1 MTLTRELVQYFY
13 PIYVT
18 TSQKADICNGFQ
30 VITRTDTHTHT
41 HRPLPS
47 PSYMHV
53 FMTTVWQS
61 SQIWTIREA
70 SDRHT
75 HAAENDNTSRIT

>member
-41 HRPLPS
+41 HTDLTKSIIYARV
-47 PSYMHV
+47 HDNC
-53 FMTTVWQS
+53 MT
-61 SQIWTIREA
+61 I
-70 SDRHT
+70 
-75 HAAENDNTSRIT
+75 

>member
-1 MTLTRELVQYFY
+1 MFMTLTRELVQYFY

-41 HRPLPS
+41 H
-47 PSYMHV
+47 
-53 FMTTVWQS
+53 T
-61 SQIWTIREA
+61 
-70 SDRHT
+70 HT
-75 HAAENDNTSRIT
+75 HTQTSTKSIIYARVHDNCMTI